1 MWFEEKV
8 SKEFA
13 DKVKSIAQRLS
24 MVPDY
29 IMACIDLETGGTFS
43 PSIKNPQSSA
53 TGLIQFMAATA
64 NGLGTST
71 ANLAKM
77 TAIQQLDYVE
87 RYFQNVI
94 KQYGLL
100 QTLENTYLAIFYP
113 AAIKKPLSWQFPQT
127 VYNVN
132 KGLDFN
138 KDTIL
143 TKQDVSDKMYA
154 HVKKKG
160 YDVEKE
166 IIRDLSIYMV
176 VGSILIAGVT
186 AYVVIKK

>member
-8 SKEFA
+8 SKEFSE
-13 DKVKSIAQRLS
+13 KVKAIAQKLG

-29 IMACIDLETGGTFS
+29 IMAVMDFETGGTFS
-43 PSIKNPQSSA
+43 PSVKNPQSSA

-77 TAIQQLDYVE
+77 SAIQQLDYVE
-87 RYFQNVI
+87 RYFQGVI
-94 KQYGLL
+94 KQHGAL
-100 QTLENTYLAIFYP
+100 QTLENTYLAVFYP
-113 AAIKKPLSWQFPQT
+113 AAIKYPLDWSFPQS

-132 KGLDFN
+132 KVFDMN
-138 KDTIL
+138 KDGTFS
-143 TKQDVSDKMYA
+143 KQDVSDKMYA

-166 IIRDLSIYMV
+166 IIRDLSIYV
-176 VGSILIAGVT
+176 IVGSIVIAGVT